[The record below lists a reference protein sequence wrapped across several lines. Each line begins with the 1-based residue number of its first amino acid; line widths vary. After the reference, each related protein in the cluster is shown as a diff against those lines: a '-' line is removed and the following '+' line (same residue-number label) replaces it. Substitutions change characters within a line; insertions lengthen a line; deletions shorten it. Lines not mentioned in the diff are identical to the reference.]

1 MMRAFVAIEVN
12 DQSVLNSIHKIQTE
26 LNIKA
31 KPVELHNMH
40 FTVQF
45 LGEVTEEMVGKI
57 SDALNSIEFSAFS
70 ISFASIGVFPN
81 PNFPRVIWIGT
92 NDGVDELE
100 KLAEVI
106 RSKLSHLGFSP
117 DKKFKPHVTIFR
129 VKNKIE
135 SLTSKLEKF
144 SSYSFG
150 KQEISEIKLKKSE
163 LTPNGPIYTDLLVV
177 KGKQ

>member
-1 MMRAFVAIEVN
+1 MRAFVAIEVN
-12 DQSVLNSIHKIQTE
+12 DKDVLNSIRKVQSE

-45 LGEVTEEMVGKI
+45 LGEVSEEMVRKI
-57 SDALNSIEFSAFS
+57 SNALNSIKFSAFP
-70 ISFASIGVFPN
+70 ISFVGVGVFPKPHN
-81 PNFPRVIWIGT
+81 PRVVWIGT
-92 NDGVDELE
+92 NDGVNELE
-100 KLAEVI
+100 KLAEMI

-135 SLTSKLEKF
+135 DLSSKLDKF
-144 SSYSFG
+144 SSCSFG
-150 KQEISEIKLKKSE
+150 KQLVSEIKLKKSE
-163 LTPNGPIYTDLLVV
+163 LTSTGPIYTDLLVV
-177 KGKQ
+177 KGK

>member
-1 MMRAFVAIEVN
+1 MRTFVAIEVS
-12 DQSVLNSIHKIQTE
+12 DKDVLNSIHKIQTE

-45 LGEVTEEMVGKI
+45 LGEVSEEMIGKI

-70 ISFASIGVFPN
+70 ITFASIGVFPK
-81 PNFPRVIWIGT
+81 PNFPRVIWIGA
-92 NDGVDELE
+92 NDGVNELE
-100 KLAEVI
+100 ELAEMI
-106 RSKLSHLGFSP
+106 RSKLSDIDFSP

-135 SLTSKLEKF
+135 DLPSKLEKF
-144 SSYSFG
+144 SSCSFG
-150 KQEISEIKLKKSE
+150 KQLISEIKLKKSE
-163 LTPNGPIYTDLLVV
+163 LTYQGPIYTDLLVV

>member
-1 MMRAFVAIEVN
+1 MRTFVAIEVN
-12 DQSVLNSIHKIQTE
+12 NKDVLNSIHKIQTE

-45 LGEVTEEMVGKI
+45 LGDVSEDMVRKI

-70 ISFASIGVFPN
+70 ISFMGVGVFPK
-81 PNFPRVIWIGT
+81 PSFPRVIWIGT
-92 NDGVDELE
+92 NDGINELE
-100 KLAEVI
+100 KLAEMI
-106 RSKLSHLGFSP
+106 HTKLSQIGFHP

-135 SLTSKLEKF
+135 GISDKLERF
-144 SSYSFG
+144 SSYYFG
-150 KQEISEIKLKKSE
+150 KQTVSEIKLKKSE

-177 KGKQ
+177 KGKK

>member
-1 MMRAFVAIEVN
+1 MRTFVAIEVS
-12 DQSVLNSIHKIQTE
+12 DKDVLNSIHKIQTE

-45 LGEVTEEMVGKI
+45 LGEVSEEMVGKI

-70 ISFASIGVFPN
+70 ISFMGVGVFPK
-81 PNFPRVIWIGT
+81 PSFPRVIWIGT
-92 NDGVDELE
+92 KDGINELE
-100 KLAEVI
+100 KLAEMI
-106 RSKLSHLGFSP
+106 RTKLSQIGFHP

-135 SLTSKLEKF
+135 GISDKLERF
-144 SSYSFG
+144 SSYYFG
-150 KQEISEIKLKKSE
+150 KQTVSEIKLKKSE

>member
-1 MMRAFVAIEVN
+1 MRAFVAIEVS
-12 DQSVLNSIHKIQTE
+12 DKDVLNSIHKIQTE
-26 LNIKA
+26 LNIEA

-45 LGEVTEEMVGKI
+45 LGEVSEKMIGKI

-70 ISFASIGVFPN
+70 ISFVSIGVFPK

-92 NDGVDELE
+92 NDGINELE
-100 KLAEVI
+100 KLAGMI
-106 RSKLSHLGFSP
+106 RSKLSQLGFSP

-135 SLTSKLEKF
+135 GISDKLEKF
-144 SSYSFG
+144 SSYYFG
-150 KQEISEIKLKKSE
+150 KQTVSEIKLKKSE

>member
-1 MMRAFVAIEVN
+1 MRIFVAIEVSDKN
-12 DQSVLNSIHKIQTE
+12 VLNSIHKIQTE

-45 LGEVTEEMVGKI
+45 LGEVSEEVVGKI
-57 SDALNSIEFSAFS
+57 SDALNSIEFSSFS
-70 ISFASIGVFPN
+70 ISFASIGVFPK
-81 PNFPRVIWIGT
+81 PNSPRVIWIGT
-92 NDGVDELE
+92 DDGVNKLE
-100 KLAEVI
+100 KLAEMI

-135 SLTSKLEKF
+135 DLPSKLEKF
-144 SSYSFG
+144 SSCSFG
-150 KQEISEIKLKKSE
+150 KQLVSEIKLKKSE
-163 LTPNGPIYTDLLVV
+163 LTSTGPIYTDLLVV
-177 KGKQ
+177 KGK

>member
-1 MMRAFVAIEVN
+1 MFVAIEVSSK
-12 DQSVLNSIHKIQTE
+12 DVLNSIHKIQTE

-31 KPVELHNMH
+31 KSVELHNMH

-45 LGEVTEEMVGKI
+45 LGEVSEEMIGKI

-70 ISFASIGVFPN
+70 ITFAGIGVFPK
-81 PNFPRVIWIGT
+81 PNSPRVIWIGVT
-92 NDGVDELE
+92 DGINELE
-100 KLAEVI
+100 KLAEMI
-106 RSKLSHLGFSP
+106 RSKLSYIGFSP

-135 SLTSKLEKF
+135 DLSSKLEKF
-144 SSYSFG
+144 SSCSFG
-150 KQEISEIKLKKSE
+150 KQLVSEIKLKKSE

>member
-1 MMRAFVAIEVN
+1 MRAFVAIEVN
-12 DQSVLNSIHKIQTE
+12 NKDVLNSIHKIQTE

-45 LGEVTEEMVGKI
+45 LGEVSEEMIGKI
-57 SDALNSIEFSAFS
+57 SDALSSIEFSAFS
-70 ISFASIGVFPN
+70 VSFVSVGVFPK

-92 NDGVDELE
+92 NDGVNELE
-100 KLAEVI
+100 KLAETI
-106 RSKLSHLGFSP
+106 RSKLSDVGFSP

-129 VKNKIE
+129 VKNRIE
-135 SLTSKLEKF
+135 DLPNKLEKF

>member
-12 DQSVLNSIHKIQTE
+12 NQNVLNSIYQVQSE
-26 LNIKA
+26 LNIEA

-45 LGEVTEEMVGKI
+45 LGEISEEMVRKI

-70 ISFASIGVFPN
+70 ISFMGVGVFPK
-81 PNFPRVIWIGT
+81 PSFPRVIWIGT
-92 NDGVDELE
+92 NDGINELE
-100 KLAEVI
+100 KLAEMI
-106 RSKLSHLGFSP
+106 RTKLSQLGFRP

-135 SLTSKLEKF
+135 GMSDKLEKF
-144 SSYSFG
+144 SSYNFG
-150 KQEISEIKLKKSE
+150 KQTVSEIKLKKSE
-163 LTPNGPIYTDLLVV
+163 LAPEGPIYTDLLVV
-177 KGKQ
+177 EGKK

>member
-1 MMRAFVAIEVN
+1 MRTFVAIEVN
-12 DQSVLNSIHKIQTE
+12 NNNVLDSIQQVQSK

-31 KPVELHNMH
+31 KPVKLHNMH

-45 LGEVTEEMVGKI
+45 LGEISEEMLRKI
-57 SDALNSIEFSAFS
+57 SDVLNGIEFSTFS
-70 ISFASIGVFPN
+70 VTFASIGAFPK
-81 PNFPRVIWIGT
+81 PNSPRVIWIGV
-92 NDGVDELE
+92 NDGINKLE
-100 KLAEVI
+100 KLAETI
-106 RSKLSHLGFSP
+106 RAKLSDVGFNP

-129 VKNKIE
+129 IKNKIE
-135 SLTSKLEKF
+135 GLSSELEKF

-177 KGKQ
+177 KGK

>member
-1 MMRAFVAIEVN
+1 MRTFVAIEVN
-12 DQSVLNSIHKIQTE
+12 NNNVLDSIQQVQSK

-45 LGEVTEEMVGKI
+45 LGEISEEMLRKI
-57 SDALNSIEFSAFS
+57 SNVLNGIEFSTFS
-70 ISFASIGVFPN
+70 VTFASIGAFPK
-81 PNFPRVIWIGT
+81 PNSPRVIWVGV
-92 NDGVDELE
+92 NDGVNKLE
-100 KLAEVI
+100 KLAEII
-106 RSKLSHLGFSP
+106 RSKLSDVGFSP

-129 VKNKIE
+129 VKNRIE
-135 SLTSKLEKF
+135 DLPTKLEKF

>member
-1 MMRAFVAIEVN
+1 MRTFVAIEVN
-12 DQSVLNSIHKIQTE
+12 NKDVLNSIHKIQTE

-45 LGEVTEEMVGKI
+45 LGEVSEEMIGKI
-57 SDALNSIEFSAFS
+57 SDALNSIEFSSFS
-70 ISFASIGVFPN
+70 ISFASIGVFPK

-92 NDGVDELE
+92 DDGVNELE
-100 KLAEVI
+100 KLAEII

-135 SLTSKLEKF
+135 DLSSKLEKF
-144 SSYSFG
+144 SSCSFG
-150 KQEISEIKLKKSE
+150 KQLVSEIKLKKSE

>member
-1 MMRAFVAIEVN
+1 MRAFVAIEVN
-12 DQSVLNSIHKIQTE
+12 NKEVLNSIHKIQTE

-45 LGEVTEEMVGKI
+45 LGEVSEEMIGKI
-57 SDALNSIEFSAFS
+57 SDALDSIEFSAFS
-70 ISFASIGVFPN
+70 ISFANIGVFPK
-81 PNFPRVIWIGT
+81 PNSPRVIWIGT
-92 NDGVDELE
+92 DDGINELE
-100 KLAEVI
+100 KLAEMI
-106 RSKLSHLGFSP
+106 RSKMSHLGFSP

-135 SLTSKLEKF
+135 DLSSKLEKF
-144 SSYSFG
+144 SSCSFG
-150 KQEISEIKLKKSE
+150 KQTVSEIKLKKSE

>member
-1 MMRAFVAIEVN
+1 VRTFIAIEVN
-12 DQSVLNSIHKIQTE
+12 DQNVLNSIHNIQTE

-31 KPVELHNMH
+31 KPVGLHNMH

-45 LGEVTEEMVGKI
+45 LGEVSEEMIRKI
-57 SDALNSIEFSAFS
+57 SDTLSGIEFSAFS

-81 PNFPRVIWIGT
+81 PNSPRVIWIGT
-92 NDGVDELE
+92 NDGVNELE
-100 KLAEVI
+100 KLAEII

-129 VKNKIE
+129 IKNKVEDI
-135 SLTSKLEKF
+135 SSKLEKF
-144 SSYSFG
+144 SSYYFG
-150 KQEISEIKLKKSE
+150 EQTVSEIKLKKSE

>member
-1 MMRAFVAIEVN
+1 MRTFVAIEVN
-12 DQSVLNSIHKIQTE
+12 NKDVLNSIHKIQAE

-45 LGEVTEEMVGKI
+45 LGDVSEDMVRKI

-70 ISFASIGVFPN
+70 ISFMGVGVFPK
-81 PNFPRVIWIGT
+81 PSFPRVIWIGT
-92 NDGVDELE
+92 NDGINELE
-100 KLAEVI
+100 KLAEMI
-106 RSKLSHLGFSP
+106 RTKLSQIGFHP

-135 SLTSKLEKF
+135 GISDKLEKF

-150 KQEISEIKLKKSE
+150 KQMIYEIKLKKSE
-163 LTPNGPIYTDLLVV
+163 LTPEGPIYTDLLVV
-177 KGKQ
+177 KGKK

>member
-1 MMRAFVAIEVN
+1 MMRTFVAIEVSN
-12 DQSVLNSIHKIQTE
+12 KDVLNSIHKIQTE

-45 LGEVTEEMVGKI
+45 LGEVSEEMVEKI
-57 SDALNSIEFSAFS
+57 SDVLNSIDFSVFS
-70 ISFASIGVFPN
+70 ISFASIGVFPK

-92 NDGVDELE
+92 NDGVNELE
-100 KLAEVI
+100 KLAEMI
-106 RSKLSHLGFSP
+106 RSKLSQLGFSP

-135 SLTSKLEKF
+135 GISSKLEKF
-144 SSYSFG
+144 SSCYFG
-150 KQEISEIKLKKSE
+150 KQTVSEIKLKKSE

>member
-1 MMRAFVAIEVN
+1 VRTFIAIEVN
-12 DQSVLNSIHKIQTE
+12 DQGVLNSIHKIQTE

-45 LGEVTEEMVGKI
+45 LGEVSEEMVRKI
-57 SDALNSIEFSAFS
+57 SDTLSGIEFSTFS
-70 ISFASIGVFPN
+70 ISFMGVGVFPK
-81 PNFPRVIWIGT
+81 PSFPRVIWIGT
-92 NDGVDELE
+92 NDGVNELE
-100 KLAEVI
+100 KLAEMI
-106 RSKLSHLGFSP
+106 RLKLSHLGFNP

-135 SLTSKLEKF
+135 GMSDKLEKF
-144 SSYSFG
+144 SSYYFG
-150 KQEISEIKLKKSE
+150 KQTVSEIKLKKSE

>member
-1 MMRAFVAIEVN
+1 MRTFVAIEVN
-12 DQSVLNSIHKIQTE
+12 NKDVLNSIHKIQTE

-45 LGEVTEEMVGKI
+45 LGEVSEEMIGKI

-70 ISFASIGVFPN
+70 ITFSGIGAFPK
-81 PNFPRVIWIGT
+81 PNSPRVIWVGV
-92 NDGVDELE
+92 NDGVNELE
-100 KLAEVI
+100 KLVETI
-106 RSKLSHLGFSP
+106 RSKLSDIGFNP

-135 SLTSKLEKF
+135 NLTSKLEKF